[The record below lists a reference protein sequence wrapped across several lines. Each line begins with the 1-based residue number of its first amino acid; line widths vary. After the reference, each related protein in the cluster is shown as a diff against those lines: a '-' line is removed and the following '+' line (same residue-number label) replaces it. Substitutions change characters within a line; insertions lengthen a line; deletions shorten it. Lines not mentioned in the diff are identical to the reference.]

1 MSEGLTLREYIV
13 YATQRWPIFVFF
25 CLVGSLLGWGISFL
39 FPSAVRATT
48 ELYVGLNLEKNQS
61 NNNSVSFAG
70 PRFTNADDYKNWQM
84 ANLNA
89 LVYMDEILDETLSEL
104 RAVDPYWYDI
114 DRRQLR
120 KSLHVYW
127 RNAGKWRLVAKGD
140 DRLRVA
146 QAVTIWQDIIVD
158 RVNQAV
164 LAAEGLMSLEKE
176 IDGLSL
182 SLAQIAA
189 RNVELDYLNQ
199 TLLAR
204 RESLLQNASSKPLN
218 ENDRWSI
225 WQPVAQADLGTVWS
239 TLSESFPASDAP
251 LQDYLTWIDRASS
264 ALAQEIQSIE
274 AQEENLEKE
283 KLELANIY
291 AQTSDTSLG
300 LSENLEV
307 EKITTDVPQF
317 SSIRPTSTL
326 ILIGMLLGL
335 ISWIGYWL
343 VVFSLPA
350 QKKID

>member
-13 YATQRWPIFVFF
+13 YATQRWPVLVFF
-25 CLVGSLLGWGISFL
+25 CLVGSLLGWGISL
-39 FPSAVRATT
+39 LYPSSVRATT
-48 ELYVGLNLEKNQS
+48 ELYVGLNFENDQP
-61 NNNSVSFAG
+61 NNISVSFAG

-89 LVYMDEILDETLSEL
+89 LVYMDEILDETLSQL

-114 DRRQLR
+114 NRRQLR

-127 RNAGKWRLVAKGD
+127 RNAGKWRLVAEGD

-158 RVNQAV
+158 RVHQAV
-164 LAAEGLMSLEKE
+164 TAAESLMTLEKE

-189 RNVELDYLNQ
+189 RKVELDYLNQ

-204 RESLLQNASSKPLN
+204 REVLLQMASSQPLN

-225 WQPVAQADLGTVWS
+225 WQPAAQADLGAVWS
-239 TLSESFPASDAP
+239 TLSESFPTSDAP
-251 LQDYLTWIDRASS
+251 LQDYLKWIDRASS
-264 ALAQEIQSIE
+264 AITQEIHSIE
-274 AQEENLEKE
+274 SQVENLEKE
-283 KLELANIY
+283 KLELTSFY
-291 AQTSDTSLG
+291 VETSDTSLG
-300 LSENLEV
+300 LSEILEV

-326 ILIGMLLGL
+326 IIIGMLLGF

-343 VVFSLPA
+343 VVFSLSA
-350 QKKID
+350 QKSN